1 MSGPSGPGGGP
12 GFHAGELA
20 VQQRAG
26 VREEAA
32 RLTRMLDPA
41 DLRGGLGRFLAGRTF
56 AALTARDH
64 DQRLWISP
72 LAGSPGFLAV
82 RSATTLDIAAAPR
95 PGDPLHGLPAGQPA
109 GLLVVE
115 FAARRRVR
123 LNGTLAAA
131 GPGALVIEAEQAYGN
146 CPQYIGQRILAPIE
160 TGTDHPGADNP
171 VRRGTGLT
179 AGDRALIRA
188 ADTFFLGTTHPD
200 RGNDAS
206 HRGGTPGFV
215 RVEDDALWWPDY
227 PGNNMFNS
235 FGNLAVDPAAALL
248 FADFGTGRTLHLSG
262 TAAVD
267 WTGPGIAGDDGGTGR
282 RVRFT
287 PQRVV
292 SGRLLPARTVAT
304 GQAYPTPPLTG

>member
-1 MSGPSGPGGGP
+1 MSGPVGEP

-41 DLRGGLGRFLAGRTF
+41 DLRGGLGRFLADRTF
-56 AALTARDH
+56 AVLTARDH

-72 LAGSPGFLAV
+72 LAGSPGFLSV
-82 RSATTLDIAAAPR
+82 RSATTLDIAAAPL
-95 PGDPLHGLPAGQPA
+95 PGDPLHGLSAGQPA

-115 FAARRRVR
+115 FAAR
-123 LNGTLAAA
+123 
-131 GPGALVIEAEQAYGN
+131 PGAEDPL
-146 CPQYIGQRILAPIE
+146 
-160 TGTDHPGADNP
+160 
-171 VRRGTGLT
+171 RRGTGLT
-179 AGDRALIRA
+179 AEDRALIRA
-188 ADTFFLGTTHPD
+188 ADTFFLGTTHPE

-206 HRGGTPGFV
+206 HRGGTPGFI
-215 RVEDDALWWPDY
+215 RVEDEALWWPDY